1 MALKQIS
8 NSKKDSDTKRCPK
21 CGEEAIIIDGRFVRW
36 LNCPSCKYKK
46 LLQKEDTLNDVKVK
60 EV

>member
-8 NSKKDSDTKRCPK
+8 SSNKESDTERCPR
-21 CGEEAIIIDGRFVRW
+21 CGEQAIIIDARFVRW
-36 LNCPSCKYKK
+36 LNCPSCKFKK
-46 LLQKEDTLNDVKVK
+46 LIEKRDTTTDVKVK